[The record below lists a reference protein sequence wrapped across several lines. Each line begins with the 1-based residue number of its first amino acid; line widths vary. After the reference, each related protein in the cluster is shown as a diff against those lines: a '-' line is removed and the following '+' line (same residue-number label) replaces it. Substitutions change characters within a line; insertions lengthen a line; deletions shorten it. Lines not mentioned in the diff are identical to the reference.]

1 MKKNNLLKFY
11 FFYFFLI
18 YFFIFLTNSHF
29 SFEESLKLGGADG
42 YSYMSISKDSPFVTS
57 EKLMSIHLERFF
69 FPYLIGIFSKFL
81 NFDLYLCYKIFVII
95 TLASINLFTIK
106 ILRYLKLNFQ
116 SILIFLTLINLNPYI
131 TRFYIAIPTIIND
144 LIFVAGILIVIEKII
159 SKNQNKLSIFI
170 GYILSFPSRQT
181 SIGLILAYLVSKIIK
196 GKKILSKKNEIFGLL
211 IFVFFLILSIFYSSN
226 STIDTSSRYDLYS
239 PKMRFFGF
247 FIQDIDLKSK
257 LIFLLLPL
265 LSFTPLLF
273 FLILTRKFKYSVKE
287 IIKSKLLVFLFS
299 FVTLVILQP
308 VLSGAE
314 VTGRNILRLTTLAYI
329 PFLILL
335 ILITKERKSYIF
347 NKKYFT
353 TLILVLTIFHSFH
366 PTFSIIKIFD
376 ILRF

>member
-1 MKKNNLLKFY
+1 MKKNNLLKYY
-11 FFYFFLI
+11 FFYFLI
-18 YFFIFLTNSHF
+18 VYFFIFLTNSHF
-29 SFEESLKLGGADG
+29 SFEESLKFGGADG
-42 YSYMSISKDSPFVTS
+42 YSYMSISKDAPLITS

-81 NFDLYLCYKIFVII
+81 NFDFYLSYKIFVII

-116 SILIFLTLINLNPYI
+116 LILIFLTLINLNPYI

-239 PKMRFFGF
+239 PKMRLFGF

-265 LSFTPLLF
+265 LSFAPLLF
-273 FLILTRKFKYSVKE
+273 YLVVTRKFKYSVKE

-347 NKKYFT
+347 KKKYFT
-353 TLILVLTIFHSFH
+353 KLILVLAVFHSFH